1 MGASKMKKAHKL
13 LSIIT
18 ASAMA
23 FSCVGAAAAV
33 QTEQV
38 VSSALAKTVYG
49 DVDHNGYVSLADV
62 IELMK
67 HAIGSQIIPEDNLSS
82 AGMSSNIQLR
92 DAVDVMKIAN
102 SGDLVRVTGAKL
114 STTSKTVKP
123 GESFSLGASVTPS
136 NATNKYFSYTTSNSS
151 VATVDSSG
159 KVTAKAAG
167 SATISAR
174 SVDGGYTA
182 SCKLTVSGAEEGVIT
197 VDGVK
202 YELCDNYSSSY
213 LYDQRDYSKFV
224 SGGSN
229 VGCSATAEAI
239 GASMYY
245 GKTIKPDD
253 SQIGWISGVGAT
265 FWLADVRYYN
275 ISVSSKLSI
284 AYNQL
289 KKGNP
294 SIINTLNYSDH
305 WVTII
310 GVKPTANPNSLKT
323 SDFLIAN
330 PWGGTLSNLDSY
342 LSSTGRYIPNS
353 YSMRTYE

>member
-1 MGASKMKKAHKL
+1 MKKAHKL
-13 LSIIT
+13 ISIIT
-18 ASAMA
+18 ASALA
-23 FSCVGAAAAV
+23 LSCVAGAAAV
-33 QTEQV
+33 QTDEV
-38 VSSALAKTVYG
+38 ASSALAKTVYG
-49 DVDHNGYVSLADV
+49 DVDHDGYVSLADSLR
-62 IELMK
+62 IMK
-67 HAIGSQIIPEDNLSS
+67 HAIGQSKISGDNLTA
-82 AGMSSNIQLR
+82 AGMSSTPQLK
-92 DAVDVMKIAN
+92 DAIEVMKIAN
-102 SGDLVRVTGAKL
+102 SGSTVRVTGAKL

-136 NATNKYFSYTTSNSS
+136 NATNKYFSYTSSNSS
-151 VATVDSSG
+151 VATVDSNG

-167 SATISAR
+167 SATITAKT
-174 SVDGGYTA
+174 VDGGYSA
-182 SCKLTVSGAEEGVIT
+182 SCKLTVSSAEEGVIT
-197 VDGVK
+197 VSGVK
-202 YELCDNYSSSY
+202 YKVCDNYSSNY

-275 ISVSSKLSI
+275 MSVSSKLTI

-289 KKGNP
+289 QKGNP

-305 WVTII
+305 WVTIV
-310 GVKPTANPNSLKT
+310 GVKPTANPNSLST

-330 PWGGTLSNLDSY
+330 PWGGTLSNLESY
-342 LSSTGRYIPNS
+342 LSSTGRYISNS